1 MPVLLI
7 IFGLL
12 LMLFGGGC
20 TLIVGGLFI
29 SDSSGSF
36 GDLGS
41 ILPMWLGIGVAPL
54 VGGYFMFRAGLSKDR
69 ERRKTAQTPPSTGDK
84 A

>member
-7 IFGLL
+7 VFGLL

-29 SDSSGSF
+29 SDPSG
-36 GDLGS
+36 GLDDLVS
-41 ILPMWLGIGVAPL
+41 ILPMWFGIGVAPL
-54 VGGYFMFRAGLSKDR
+54 AGGFLMFRAGLSKDR
-69 ERRKTAQTPPSTGDK
+69 ERRKAAQTPPATGDK